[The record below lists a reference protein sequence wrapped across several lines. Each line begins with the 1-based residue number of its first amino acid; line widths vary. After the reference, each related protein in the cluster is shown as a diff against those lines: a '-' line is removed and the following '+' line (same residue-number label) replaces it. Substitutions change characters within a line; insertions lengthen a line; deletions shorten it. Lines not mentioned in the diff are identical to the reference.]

1 MGTVIPENVAIF
13 DFDRLV
19 ACVGG
24 KVVAGDTANV
34 VGVSTDSR
42 RVRPGNAFVALV
54 GETFDGHDHAREA
67 SEAGASV
74 LIVSKDVDPAVAAV
88 VIRVDDTL
96 EALGR
101 LGKEHRQ
108 QWAAS
113 ARARGWQG
121 KVVGVTGSAGK
132 TTTCRAI
139 TAVLEAIRSGEVHAP
154 VGNLNNAIGVPM
166 VLLGLEP
173 RHGQAVVEIG
183 TSGPGEIAYG
193 AGLTQPDVAVIT
205 LVACAHT
212 LGLGS
217 IEAVAQE
224 KGAIYASLPASGVC
238 VANADDP
245 HVMAQA
251 HRSRGA
257 RVLTFGRHEEADVRV
272 IESVSRGWQGQDV
285 RMQVRWGSRLHT
297 LVASV
302 PLLGGAGVYASSAAL
317 AVALAICGDDR
328 DLESAARGLGNL
340 RAELGRLRPRALAR
354 GAVVIDD
361 AYNANPASM
370 RDSIEVA
377 AELAAQQGRSLTLV
391 LGEMRELGAQSER
404 EHRRVGEQVARV
416 RAGLLVAVCGDAKH
430 YAQAASSAGVS
441 SVFVPDASRAVGPLL
456 EGVGDRD
463 VILVKGSR
471 GVALEGVVRS
481 LNAWGEEP
489 GS

>member
-1 MGTVIPENVAIF
+1 MGTVIPENTAAF
-13 DFDRLV
+13 DFEPFL

-24 KVVAGDTANV
+24 QVVRGSAANV

-54 GETFDGHDHAREA
+54 GEKFDGHDHVREA
-67 SEAGASV
+67 SEAGACV
-74 LIVSKDVDPAVAAV
+74 LVVSKDVDVETAA

-96 EALGR
+96 QALGR
-101 LGKEHRQ
+101 LGREHRR
-108 QWAAS
+108 QWS
-113 ARARGWQG
+113 MDARARGWEG
-121 KVVGVTGSAGK
+121 AVVGVTGSAGK

-139 TAVLEAIRSGEVHAP
+139 TAVLEAIRPGDVHAP
-154 VGNLNNAIGVPM
+154 AGNLNNAIGVPM

-193 AGLTQPDVAVIT
+193 ANLAQPDVAVLT

-217 IEAVAQE
+217 IEAVAEE
-224 KGAIYASLPASGVC
+224 KGAIFASLPANGVC

-245 HVMAQA
+245 HVMAQV
-251 HRSRGA
+251 HRSKGA
-257 RVLTFGRHEEADVRV
+257 RVLTFGRHPEATVRV
-272 IESVSRGWQGQDV
+272 MQITSRGWQGQDLQV
-285 RMQVRWGSRLHT
+285 QVRWESRLHT
-297 LVASV
+297 LVANV

-317 AVALAICGDDR
+317 AVALAVCGDDR
-328 DLESAARGLGNL
+328 DLESAVRGLGAL
-340 RAELGRLRPRALAR
+340 RAELGRLRPRPLAR

-377 AELAAQQGRSLTLV
+377 AALAAEEGRSLTLV
-391 LGEMRELGAQSER
+391 LGEMRELGAQSEL
-404 EHRRVGEQVARV
+404 EHRLVGQHVARL
-416 RAGLLVAVCGDAKH
+416 RPGLLVAVCGDAKH
-430 YAQAASSAGVS
+430 YVQEASLSGVP
-441 SVFVPDASRAVGPLL
+441 SVFVPDAGKAVGPLW

-471 GVALEGVVRS
+471 GVALEGVIRS
-481 LNAWGEEP
+481 LDAWGEEK